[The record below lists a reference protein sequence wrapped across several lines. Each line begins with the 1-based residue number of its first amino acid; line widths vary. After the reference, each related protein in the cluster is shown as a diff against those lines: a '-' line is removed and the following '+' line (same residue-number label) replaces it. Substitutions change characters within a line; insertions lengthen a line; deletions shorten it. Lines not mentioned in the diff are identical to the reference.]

1 MSRTKIMLADDHP
14 VVRLGLKTLLEQERD
29 FTIVGET
36 FDGIET
42 VRSVQRLD
50 PDVLVLDLM
59 MPGMNGMYVVS
70 EVKKSSPRTRVI
82 ILTMHAGEPY
92 VREAF
97 QRGADGYVLKD
108 SIAGEIVQAIRTVK
122 SGGRYLGELLTDGE
136 AALYSQQTCGE
147 THGPYGSL
155 TKREREILYLVA
167 NGMKN
172 KEIATTLGISTR
184 TAESHRARIMRK
196 LNLRNTVDLT
206 HFALQNKIV
215 VSH

>member
-1 MSRTKIMLADDHP
+1 LADDHP
-14 VVRLGLKTLLEQERD
+14 VVRLGLKTLLERERD
-29 FTIVGET
+29 FNIVGET

-59 MPGMNGMYVVS
+59 MPGMNGMYVIS
-70 EVKKSSPRTRVI
+70 EVKQCSPRTRII
-82 ILTMHAGEPY
+82 ILTMHSGEPY

-122 SGGRYLGELLTDGE
+122 SGGRYLGELLTDCE

-147 THGPYGSL
+147 TNNPYGSL

-167 NGMKN
+167 KGMKN
-172 KEIATTLGISTR
+172 REIAATLGISTR
-184 TAESHRARIMRK
+184 TAESHRAHTMRK
-196 LNLRNTVDLT
+196 LNLRNSVDLA
-206 HFALQNKIV
+206 HFVLQKK
-215 VSH
+215 S

>member
-1 MSRTKIMLADDHP
+1 MHQTTIMLADDHP

-29 FTIVGET
+29 FNIVGET

-59 MPGMNGMYVVS
+59 MPGMNGMYVMS
-70 EVKKSSPRTRVI
+70 EVKKSSPRTRII

-136 AALYSQQTCGE
+136 AVLYTQQKCGD
-147 THGPYGSL
+147 THGRYDSL
-155 TKREREILYLVA
+155 TKREREILYLLA
-167 NGMKN
+167 KGMKN
-172 KEIATTLGISTR
+172 KEIAVNLGISTR
-184 TAESHRARIMRK
+184 TAECHRAHIMRK
-196 LNLRNTVDLT
+196 LNLRNPVDLA
-206 HFALQNKIV
+206 HFALQNNIV
-215 VSH
+215 VS